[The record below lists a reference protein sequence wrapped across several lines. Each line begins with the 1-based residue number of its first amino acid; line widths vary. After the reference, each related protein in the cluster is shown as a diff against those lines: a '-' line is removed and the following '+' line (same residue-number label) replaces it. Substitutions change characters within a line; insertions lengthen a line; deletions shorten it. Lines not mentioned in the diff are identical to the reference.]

1 MHSLSCCQLPIIK
14 IENYEYGSRI
24 SSTDFHFAPLENMK
38 STLPYPHRHDFYHIV
53 WVINGAGHHIID
65 SVNYEVKPNTL
76 FFMGPGQIHD
86 FVLSDDA
93 VGFAISF
100 SAEFFA
106 FKVQDRN
113 SLTEIPIYDFENVNN
128 ALYMDEHQAQVL
140 YPILEA
146 ISEEYVAE
154 HRGYEDVIW
163 SYLRIFLMKASR
175 MTEPGSSPPVSS
187 RSLLLARRFKSM
199 LEKNFTLLN
208 EANEYARLL
217 KVTERALNEATSQA
231 LGHTASRLIRERVML
246 EAKRMLIHS
255 EISVADIA
263 NRLGF
268 DDPAYFS
275 RCFRKHTGRS
285 PIDFRQS
292 LTNLHI

>member
-14 IENYEYGSRI
+14 IENYKYGSRV

-38 STLPYPHRHDFYHIV
+38 STLPYPHRHDFYHVV
-53 WVINGAGHHIID
+53 WVIKGTGHHIID

-106 FKVQDRN
+106 FKIQNRN
-113 SLTEIPIYDFENVNN
+113 SLTEIPIYDFENVTN
-128 ALYMDEHQAQVL
+128 ALYMNEHQAQVL

-146 ISEEYVAE
+146 ISEEYVTE

-175 MTEPGSSPPVSS
+175 MTEPGSSPRISS
-187 RSLLLARRFKSM
+187 RSLLLARRFKGM
-199 LEKNFTLLN
+199 LEKNFSSLS
-208 EANEYARLL
+208 EASEYARLL
-217 KVTERALNEATSQA
+217 KVTERALNEATRQA

-246 EAKRMLIHS
+246 EAKRMLLHS
-255 EISVADIA
+255 EISVADVA
-263 NRLGF
+263 DRLGF